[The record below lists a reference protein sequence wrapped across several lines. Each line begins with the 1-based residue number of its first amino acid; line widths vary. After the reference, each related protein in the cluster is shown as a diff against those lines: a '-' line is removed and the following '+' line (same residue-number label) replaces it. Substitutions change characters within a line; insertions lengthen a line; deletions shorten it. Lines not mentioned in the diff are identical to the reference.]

1 MEIIP
6 FTSTNPEAS
15 ELDAL
20 MRTAELIASSSIVPR
35 DYQGKPGNVFAAA
48 LMGRGF
54 SWDVMTAMRCV
65 TVIQG
70 TATLK
75 PEAQLALIRKRGH
88 SVTIHVAEDG
98 QSVTVRGR
106 RADTGDE
113 ASASFSL
120 DDAKRAGLLKN
131 NTWQAYPTDMMT
143 WRAVSRLS
151 RQLFGD
157 VVLGA
162 GYAPEEIALAKAQD
176 VAAVEV
182 TRMGEIAA
190 HSDDM
195 VQRSDAVAQL
205 IAAARDD
212 QMLAADVWKT
222 MGLPGK
228 DAKYVDR
235 SLLTQALV
243 NAAELARQ
251 DAALI
256 DAEIVED
263 AFEDPFAMDIEDEE
277 VAA

>member
-1 MEIIP
+1 
-6 FTSTNPEAS
+6 
-15 ELDAL
+15 
-20 MRTAELIASSSIVPR
+20 
-35 DYQGKPGNVFAAA
+35 
-48 LMGRGF
+48 
-54 SWDVMTAMRCV
+54 
-65 TVIQG
+65 
-70 TATLK
+70 
-75 PEAQLALIRKRGH
+75 
-88 SVTIHVAEDG
+88 
-98 QSVTVRGR
+98 
-106 RADTGDE
+106 
-113 ASASFSL
+113 
-120 DDAKRAGLLKN
+120 
-131 NTWQAYPTDMMT
+131 
-143 WRAVSRLS
+143 
-151 RQLFGD
+151 
-157 VVLGA
+157 
-162 GYAPEEIALAKAQD
+162 
-176 VAAVEV
+176 
-182 TRMGEIAA
+182 
-190 HSDDM
+190 M